1 MQQRDHSSGTFSQ
14 RLHTTEGRL
23 REVEAHLAT
32 HLAARQDP
40 TNAVPNVNQQFT
52 ESFSRLDRIALIIT
66 TRVGTF
72 GFFLI
77 IVAWT
82 LLWIGWNLLA
92 PPSLRFD
99 PGPAF
104 VFWLFISNMIQIMLM
119 PLLLVGQNLQ
129 GRHAELRA
137 ESDFQI
143 NEKAEREVETILL
156 SLERQATIIEGQTE
170 LILHILRCVD
180 TSADEA
186 TRDSKYVD

>member
-1 MQQRDHSSGTFSQ
+1 MPQTEHSGGSLSQ
-14 RLHTTEGRL
+14 RLHATEERL
-23 REVEAHLAT
+23 HEVEAQLAM
-32 HLAARQDP
+32 HLAARKDP

-52 ESFSRLDRIALIIT
+52 ESFSRLDRIALVIT

-77 IVAWT
+77 IVTWT
-82 LLWIGWNLLA
+82 VLWLCWNLLA
-92 PPSLRFD
+92 PQSLRFD

-143 NEKAEREVETILL
+143 NQKAEREVETILL

-180 TSADEA
+180 TPERSP
-186 TRDSKYVD
+186 